1 MIAVL
6 IVMSIGIV
14 FGRLA
19 GKTQGFLK
27 INEKLL
33 SIAIYFLLF
42 ILGLSVGLN
51 ETVIDNLD
59 EIGFQAA
66 MITVGAVAGSVL
78 VCWLLYKIFF
88 KTEE

>member
-19 GKTQGFLK
+19 GKNQSFLK

-42 ILGLSVGLN
+42 ILGLSVGSN
-51 ETVIDNLD
+51 ETVINNLD
-59 EIGFQAA
+59 KIGFQAA
-66 MITVGAVAGSVL
+66 LITVGAVAGSVL
-78 VCWLLYKIFF
+78 VCWLIYKIFF